1 MRAACY
7 RLAVSGVELISQV
20 LILSR
25 VPYRFVQ
32 SGEEG
37 LRLALGVVF
46 VAGLS
51 QALSQS
57 VVLFAYRVRPRRF
70 VLSLVVGAGVYLFG
84 FLFLVSSI
92 WFVARYA
99 FGEARPLL
107 VVVRTVGL
115 AYAPY
120 LFSFVV
126 LTPYFG
132 SFFSVALSLWSL
144 SAIMLALSVIFGLTL
159 FQALLCSAL
168 GWLLLQVVQRTV
180 GRPVQAL
187 ARAARRLAAGQ
198 RLEFTSASLRD
209 LIRKGR
215 DP

>member
-1 MRAACY
+1 M
-7 RLAVSGVELISQV
+7 SSVELIYQV

-32 SGEEG
+32 SSEEG
-37 LRLALGVVF
+37 LRLALIVVF

-57 VVLFAYRVRPRRF
+57 VALFAYRVRPRRF
-70 VLSLVVGAGVYLFG
+70 VLSLLVGAGVYLFG
-84 FLFLVSSI
+84 FLFLVSSV
-92 WFVARYA
+92 WFVARYF
-99 FGEARPLL
+99 FGETVPLL

-120 LFSFVV
+120 LFSFVI

-132 SFFSVALSLWSL
+132 SFLSVTLALWSL
-144 SAIMLALSVIFGLTL
+144 SATLLALSVIFGLTL

-168 GWLLLQVVQRTV
+168 GWLLLQVAQRTV

-187 ARAARRLAAGQ
+187 ARAARRLAAG
-198 RLEFTSASLRD
+198 RKLEFTPESLRD
-209 LIRKGR
+209 LIRRGR

>member
-1 MRAACY
+1 MSEPS
-7 RLAVSGVELISQV
+7 LELIPQV
-20 LILSR
+20 LALSR
-25 VPYRFVQ
+25 LPYQIVK
-32 SGEEG
+32 SSEEG

-70 VLSLVVGAGVYLFG
+70 VLSLVVAAGLYLFG
-84 FLFLVSSI
+84 FLFLVVSI
-92 WFVARYA
+92 WFVARYG
-99 FGEARPLL
+99 FGKTEPLL
-107 VVVRTVGL
+107 VLVRAVGL

-120 LFSFVV
+120 LFSFVI

-132 SFFSVALSLWSL
+132 SFLSVTLALWSL
-144 SAIMLALSVIFGLTL
+144 SATLLALSVIFNLTL

-168 GWLLLQVVQRTV
+168 GWLLLQGAQRTV
-180 GRPVQAL
+180 GRPVQAV
-187 ARAARRLAAGQ
+187 ARGARRLAAGQ
-198 RLEFTSASLRD
+198 KLEFNPESLRA

-215 DP
+215 K